1 MISLNRTINKLSKE
15 YREAMPPPIF
25 ADVQYLCG
33 IKLSKWYAVKAFH
46 NAVDVYYDGENLI
59 PVILKKTNIPNVK
72 KRENNG

>member
-1 MISLNRTINKLSKE
+1 MISLNDTMNKLSNLDIE
-15 YREAMPPPIF
+15 SPHFFTNEVA
-25 ADVQYLCG
+25 YLYG

-46 NAVDVYYDGENLI
+46 NAVDVYYDGKNLI

>member
-1 MISLNRTINKLSKE
+1 MTKLNNL
-15 YREAMPPPIF
+15 
-25 ADVQYLCG
+25 DVPVPDTFTDVKYLYG

>member
-1 MISLNRTINKLSKE
+1 MISLNDTMNKLSNLDVPVPD
-15 YREAMPPPIF
+15 RF
-25 ADVQYLCG
+25 TDVQYLYG

>member
-1 MISLNRTINKLSKE
+1 MISLNDTMNKLSNLGAPV
-15 YREAMPPPIF
+15 RGRFM
-25 ADVQYLCG
+25 DVQYLYG